1 VGVARPTRLVVEVAI
16 LLAAATL
23 MPGAASAQ
31 AAEQASDPWQFG
43 GQIYLFLPSVDGGSN
58 FPDSGTDPGVSVDV
72 GQIIESLQ
80 FVFMGSLEA
89 RKGRWGAMTDVIYL
103 DVGGEESGTREL
115 TIGGTPIPV
124 SASAAVNYDLKGW
137 LWMIAGEYAVVSQ
150 PAWTLDVF
158 SGARMLDIEQQID
171 WELQGDIGEIPE
183 TGRAGS
189 SNDGRTNWDAIVGT
203 KGRWRYRDENRWF
216 VPYYLDVG
224 TGESNFTWQTM
235 AGLGY
240 SWQWIDTFAAWRYL
254 DYDLGEGRPL
264 SSLSLNGPLVSVMFH
279 W

>member
-1 VGVARPTRLVVEVAI
+1 
-16 LLAAATL
+16 
-23 MPGAASAQ
+23 
-31 AAEQASDPWQFG
+31 
-43 GQIYLFLPSVDGGSN
+43 
-58 FPDSGTDPGVSVDV
+58 
-72 GQIIESLQ
+72 
-80 FVFMGSLEA
+80 MGSLEA
-89 RKGRWGAMTDVIYL
+89 RKSRWGAMTDVIYL
-103 DVGGEESGTREL
+103 DVGGEESGTRDL
-115 TIGGTPIPV
+115 TIGGTPIPA

-137 LWMIAGEYAVVSQ
+137 LWTIAGEYAVVSQ
-150 PAWTLDVF
+150 PTLTLDVF

-183 TGRAGS
+183 AGRSGNS
-189 SNDGRTNWDAIVGT
+189 QVGRTNWDAIVGT
-203 KGRWRYRDENRWF
+203 KGRWRLRDENRWF

-224 TGESNFTWQTM
+224 TGESNFTWQAM

-264 SSLSLNGPLVSVMFH
+264 ASLSLNGPLVSVKFR